1 MHFTTLPSIL
11 LDKSSLSPK
20 ISTIEPQSL
29 MSLCSWWERTHAK
42 TVPLPHICHEFTSPD
57 KLLTSYMAPPM
68 QYNFVRLAAN
78 MLETAH
84 SDGDMV
90 EVEHAV
96 HGTGRRIG
104 LVGISLGV
112 LFILFTI
119 AFISCMKRKKTVL
132 TDHVYPHPSVDTQ
145 VIVTLGPGRAT
156 REEDIPPAYSLVV
169 RVKEEE
175 DQDLPTYVQA
185 VGGHHD
191 ISGEVEG
198 GIESAGDTEEK
209 EEGSEYNRN
218 SSDNHGAA
226 DIRDHCR

>member
-175 DQDLPTYVQA
+175 DQDLPTYLQA
-185 VGGHHD
+185 VGG
-191 ISGEVEG
+191 GM
-198 GIESAGDTEEK
+198 ESARDTEEK
-209 EEGSEYNRN
+209 EECSEYNRN
-218 SSDNHGAA
+218 CSDNHGAA
-226 DIRDHCR
+226 DRPDHCS